1 MKKSMTTV
9 LVAVSMMLFSGC
21 GDIQLQKE
29 VSSVNPVETPAVEVS
44 QEKKEVILPEEDTA
58 YLDGLNLFKQTE
70 VSTVDGEVFIN
81 LYVDAE
87 LDSQGELILDD
98 GQEWALIAYKD
109 DVAYPLIPR
118 TYIQNGELNYTV
130 YTDYEESDKLHI
142 IGQLSASAEVYYYDF
157 TYEDNTF
164 NRKTIFEASN
174 INLIIKS

>member
-29 VSSVNPVETPAVEVS
+29 VSSVNPVETPVV
-44 QEKKEVILPEEDTA
+44 QDDIKVIPTPAEEAT
-58 YLDGLNLFKQTE
+58 YLEGLNLFKQTE
-70 VSTVDGEVFIN
+70 VSTVDGEILIN
-81 LYVDAE
+81 LYVDAQV
-87 LDSQGELILDD
+87 DDQGELILDD
-98 GQEWALIAYKD
+98 GQEWALVAHKD
-109 DVAYPLIPR
+109 DVVYPLIPR

-142 IGQLSASAEVYYYDF
+142 IGQLSASAEMHYYDF